1 MIAVIRIRG
10 TVNVSDKLSYTLTN
24 MKLHKPNHLVLVK
37 EDKSSKKMVEKVKD
51 YVAFG
56 EITEEILAKLLVKRG
71 RLEGNERLTLEYL
84 TQNKL
89 GTFEELA
96 KNIIEGKIVLKNTGI
111 KPVFRLHPPRKGH
124 RRKGT
129 KKPFNLGGALGYRG
143 EEINKLITSMS

>member
-1 MIAVIRIRG
+1 MIAAIRIRG
-10 TVNVSDKLSYTLTN
+10 TVNVSDQLSYTLTN

-71 RLEGNERLTLEYL
+71 RLEGNERLTIEYL

-96 KNIIEGKIVLKNTGI
+96 KNIIDGKIVLKNTGI

-124 RRKGT
+124 KRGGT